1 MKDQSGNENRITILE
16 DLSNN
21 IVINPLFNNLEELPH
36 ETKITEITN
45 TVISLLL
52 FIS

>member
-21 IVINPLFNNLEELPH
+21 IVINPLFNNLEDCSNNIN
-36 ETKITEITN
+36 KN
-45 TVISLLL
+45 S
-52 FIS
+52 FII